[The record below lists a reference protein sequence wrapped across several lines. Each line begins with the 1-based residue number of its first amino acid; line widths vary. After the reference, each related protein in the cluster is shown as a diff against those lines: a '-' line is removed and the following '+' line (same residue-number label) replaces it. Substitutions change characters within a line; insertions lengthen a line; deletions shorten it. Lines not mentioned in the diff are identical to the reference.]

1 MIFHPKYCEKKT
13 GQFVLSEQICATAH
27 SCLDQD
33 VLREFWSNFTFQSS
47 EISFCATSEYVFSV
61 GNAEKLPLDGYS
73 YTINVKEDGICLF
86 AEDRG
91 ALVKGFMTLLDL
103 MKPIDRG
110 EETGAALAC
119 CQIKDRPSVA
129 ERMVHFCIFPETEL
143 WEIRRFI
150 RFCGALKYTHVVLEF
165 WGMLRY
171 DCMRELA
178 WESAFSKEEIRPI
191 IREANALGL
200 EVVPMFNHWGHASA
214 GRVMHGKHVVLDQNP
229 RLQSYFS
236 EDGWCW
242 DIRKEKVK
250 RLLREIRKE
259 LSELCGEGKY
269 FHIGCDEAYHFG
281 FSDEQMAEI
290 CDFINGIGAELA
302 SENRRVMIWG
312 DMFLYRHAH
321 YHPKNHYTCNAP
333 SPDAEKEML
342 RRLDRRIVIADWQ
355 YNAPIAPVETC
366 EVFKKAGFDCF
377 LCPWDVGEA
386 QMKSAISTVKSQA
399 LDGFLHTTWHTLSS
413 GMPFVLLAAVCG
425 FDRECEW
432 DLVGA
437 RTYTAALLR
446 RVMPV
451 GGDYRKAGWSKVQI
465 SCKW

>member
-27 SCLDQD
+27 SCLDQE

-73 YTINVKEDGICLF
+73 YTINVKEDGVCLF

-236 EDGWCW
+236 LS
-242 DIRKEKVK
+242 VK
-250 RLLREIRKE
+250 
-259 LSELCGEGKY
+259 
-269 FHIGCDEAYHFG
+269 
-281 FSDEQMAEI
+281 
-290 CDFINGIGAELA
+290 
-302 SENRRVMIWG
+302 
-312 DMFLYRHAH
+312 
-321 YHPKNHYTCNAP
+321 
-333 SPDAEKEML
+333 
-342 RRLDRRIVIADWQ
+342 
-355 YNAPIAPVETC
+355 
-366 EVFKKAGFDCF
+366 
-377 LCPWDVGEA
+377 
-386 QMKSAISTVKSQA
+386 
-399 LDGFLHTTWHTLSS
+399 
-413 GMPFVLLAAVCG
+413 
-425 FDRECEW
+425 
-432 DLVGA
+432 
-437 RTYTAALLR
+437 
-446 RVMPV
+446 
-451 GGDYRKAGWSKVQI
+451 
-465 SCKW
+465 